1 MDHYAEG
8 NTLVIVPEGRM
19 DSTRSADMGEEIRE
33 CVRQYP
39 GYSLCLDLDRL
50 EYISSS
56 GIRVLLGLRKELPG
70 GLTLR
75 NASAEVYDVL
85 DMTGMTHLM
94 TVRRKPRP
102 LSVDGCEIIGNG
114 AFGTVYRLN
123 GDTVV
128 KVFRDGRN
136 SLPGIEKELGNAKQ
150 AFMNGIPT
158 AIPFDVVQVGD
169 QYGMVF
175 ELIDAQNCNSM
186 VKNDPSVLDEL
197 LPKYAALLK
206 QLHSLEAQDGQL
218 KNVRDNYLGYL
229 EQIAPRLDPPV
240 ADRIRELLEKLPD
253 TKHMIHGDMHLKN
266 VMISGGEMILIDM
279 DHLTFGN
286 AVFDFAGMFAA
297 YIAFNEDE
305 PENSLRFLG
314 IDEKTC
320 SRIFWGTLEYYMQD
334 TDEETRAAAVLKIRA
349 AGWLRFLKILIV
361 ENADDHSEMKELR
374 IRHAAE
380 HLADLVFRI
389 DSLDI

>member
-1 MDHYAEG
+1 MDHYTEEK
-8 NTLVIVPEGRM
+8 TLVIVPEGRM
-19 DSTRSADMGEEIRE
+19 DSTRSAGMGEEIRE

-175 ELIDAQNCNSM
+175 ELIDAQ
-186 VKNDPSVLDEL
+186 K
-197 LPKYAALLK
+197 
-206 QLHSLEAQDGQL
+206 
-218 KNVRDNYLGYL
+218 RDNYLGYL
-229 EQIAPRLDPPV
+229 EQIAPRLDPPA

-266 VMISGGEMILIDM
+266 VMVSQGEMILIDM
-279 DHLTFGN
+279 DHLSFGN
-286 AVFDFAGMFAA
+286 AVFDFAGMFAP
-297 YIAFNEDE
+297 YIAFNEDD
-305 PENSLRFLG
+305 PEDSLRFLG
-314 IDEKTC
+314 IDDQTC
-320 SRIFWGTLEYYMQD
+320 RRIFWGTLEYYLQNM
-334 TDEETRAAAVLKIRA
+334 DEEARNAAMLKIQA
-349 AGWLRFLKILIV
+349 AGWLRFLKILVI
-361 ENADDHSEMKELR
+361 EQADIRTELKELQ

-389 DSLDI
+389 DSLAI

>member
-1 MDHYAEG
+1 MDHYTEG

-175 ELIDAQNCNSM
+175 ELIDAQNCNSL

-286 AVFDFAGMFAA
+286 AVFDFAGMFAP
-297 YIAFNEDE
+297 YIAFNEDD
-305 PENSLRFLG
+305 PEDSLRFLG
-314 IDEKTC
+314 IDDQTC
-320 SRIFWGTLEYYMQD
+320 RRIFWGTLEYYLQD
-334 TDEETRAAAVLKIRA
+334 MDEEARNAAMLKIQA

-361 ENADDHSEMKELR
+361 ENADDHSEMKELQ

-389 DSLDI
+389 DSLAI

>member
-1 MDHYAEG
+1 MDHYTEG

-175 ELIDAQNCNSM
+175 ELIDAQNCNSL

-334 TDEETRAAAVLKIRA
+334 MDEETRAAAVLKIRA

-361 ENADDHSEMKELR
+361 ENADDHSEMKELQ

-389 DSLDI
+389 DSLAI